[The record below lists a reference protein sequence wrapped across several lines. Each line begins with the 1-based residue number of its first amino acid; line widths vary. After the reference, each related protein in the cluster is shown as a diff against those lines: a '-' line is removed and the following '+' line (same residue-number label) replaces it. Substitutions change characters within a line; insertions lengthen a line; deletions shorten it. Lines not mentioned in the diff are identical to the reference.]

1 MMAFKAT
8 IFLLCAIVVSESAFI
23 DTLTKCSI
31 NDEECLR
38 ELYQR
43 VLQDIGKNGIKELS
57 IPPIDPIELKNV
69 TVNVLDQ
76 LEVTMVDGI
85 ATGVK
90 NCIFNDFKT
99 EIEKGHAWMDLT
111 CDITIKGHYKLASD
125 SPLLKSIF
133 GKQSIHGDGFAKVKL
148 EQLNLRIDYDF
159 FIERGADGE
168 LYFKCKHNE
177 TQYTYNIA
185 GRSLFYIDHLYLGNE
200 DLSKYVTT
208 FLNENGK
215 FLLQNFGRSFIDK
228 AMEFFYIFTH
238 RFYDVVPI
246 KYYIT
251 EDLTPYERS

>member
-1 MMAFKAT
+1 MTLWKPI
-8 IFLLCAIVVSESAFI
+8 IFLLCATVVTESAFI

-31 NDEECLR
+31 KDGDCLKD
-38 ELYQR
+38 LYQT

-69 TVNVLDQ
+69 TVNMLDQ

-99 EIEKGHAWMDLT
+99 ELEKEHAWMDLT
-111 CDITIKGHYKLASD
+111 CDITIKGRYKLKSD
-125 SPLLKSIF
+125 SPLLRSIF
-133 GKQSIHGDGFAKVKL
+133 GKQSIHGDGYAKVKL
-148 EQLNLRIDYDF
+148 EQLNLRINYDY
-159 FIERGADGE
+159 FIQRGADGE

-177 TQYTYNIA
+177 TQYTYDIA
-185 GRSLFYIDHLYLGNE
+185 GRSLFYIDHLYLGDE

-215 FLLQNFGRSFIDK
+215 FLLQTFGRSFMDK

-246 KYYIT
+246 KHYII
-251 EDLTPYERS
+251 EDLTAYARS